1 MIFTIKYV
9 SEVMKMKKSLGSFPG
24 VYPMPVLM
32 VAAYDENGKVNVM
45 NAAWGMICAMDK
57 IALFIDED
65 HKTTQNLM
73 KTKAFTVSIADKEH
87 MDVADFFGI
96 ATGNKMADKFERTGY
111 HAVKSDVVNA
121 PVIDEFPYVMECE
134 LAEVINTENMY
145 AIVGK
150 IVDTK
155 AEESILD
162 ENDKV
167 EVEKLQ
173 ALIFDQFKHGY
184 YVSGDKAGKAWNAG
198 KDLMK

>member
-1 MIFTIKYV
+1 
-9 SEVMKMKKSLGSFPG
+9 MKKNLGVVPA

-32 VAAYDENGKVNVM
+32 VAAYDENGKPNVM
-45 NAAWGMICAMDK
+45 NAAWGMICGMDR

-65 HKTTQNLM
+65 HKTTQNLL
-73 KTKAFTVSIADKEH
+73 KTKAFTVAIADKDH

-96 ATGNKMADKFERTGY
+96 ATGNKMPDKFERTGY

-134 LAEVINTENMY
+134 LAEVIDTENMY

-162 ENDKV
+162 EKDKV

-184 YVSGDKAGKAWNAG
+184 YVSGEKAGKAWNAG

>member
-1 MIFTIKYV
+1 
-9 SEVMKMKKSLGSFPG
+9 MKMKKSLGSFPG

-65 HKTTQNLM
+65 HKTTQNLL

-96 ATGNKMADKFERTGY
+96 ATGNKMTDKFERTGY

-121 PVIDEFPYVMECE
+121 PIIEEFPYVMECE
-134 LAEVINTENMY
+134 LAEVIDTENMY

-162 ENDKV
+162 EKDKV

-184 YVSGDKAGKAWNAG
+184 YVSGDKVGKAWNAG
-198 KDLMK
+198 KDLME